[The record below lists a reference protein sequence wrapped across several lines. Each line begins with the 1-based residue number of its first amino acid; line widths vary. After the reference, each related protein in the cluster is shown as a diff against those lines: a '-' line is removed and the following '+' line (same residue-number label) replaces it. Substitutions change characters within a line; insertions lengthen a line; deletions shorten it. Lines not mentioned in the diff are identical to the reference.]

1 VKPGCAA
8 DFIHSLFFDL
18 ISCWYL
24 SAKKYAE
31 LSPSHNI
38 TFKSAVGASYIPA
51 DGDWESWRNGM
62 VILTSAR
69 SFVNDFNRL
78 SQQQ

>member
-1 VKPGCAA
+1 M
-8 DFIHSLFFDL
+8 
-18 ISCWYL
+18 SCWYL
-24 SAKKYAE
+24 PVKKYVE
-31 LSPSHNI
+31 ISPSRNI
-38 TFKSAVGASYIPA
+38 TFKSAAGASYVPA